1 MSASLV
7 PIKTIMAID
16 PTIDFDPSE
25 YQYLITK
32 SGEQNTYTQINA
44 ITATNAGS
52 QFNNLPPSTETA
64 LDRAF
69 LVQYDIAFTF
79 SGNNATP
86 GTNLIQLGSN
96 DALKYM
102 PLNSKLFK
110 TISITLNNGTS
121 SINSNQVIPAL
132 CRSNM
137 KEDHMESDLSMSPC
151 SIYDMTQNYEDLLN
165 PAVTYNERVSLNM
178 NPLGPIGQGKY
189 DGRGGFYV
197 LSRVKI
203 DDDNEVITYRI
214 TEPLMVSPLSSFFT
228 ESCQGLMGVNQY
240 GITIV
245 HDVNAVANNICS
257 MWAHSSYGNTL
268 TAIRGDVLAARL
280 LLRQITLPST
290 MAVPRGLIMYPFSNI
305 LNYITNIGVVNS
317 LDTFSGQSNNIQL
330 PAVPSRIF
338 LYAKEKV
345 AVQNYNST
353 DTFGRLSNIS
363 IQLFNKAGLLAGA
376 TEEQLYTI
384 SVKNGLKNVSYTQW
398 KEQLGSLI
406 ILNPSQDLGLSPDL
420 ADGVGNIQTQ
430 LIVQYTLTNI
440 NQTKNI
446 DFEFNIVIV
455 QPGIY
460 TIDAGAASAYQTTNI
475 VTRSD
480 VMNATTLNLVDYNI
494 AKSFIGGDFM
504 GRLQQFGRNV
514 YDVAKKVS
522 PYVRQGVNL
531 AQKALPYVEK
541 AIEYAPAALSL
552 VGLGEDEYM
561 GEGRRRKKKRV
572 VRRR

>member
-44 ITATNAGS
+44 ITASNSGVQYS
-52 QFNNLPPSTETA
+52 NLPPSTETA
-64 LDRAF
+64 LEKTIF
-69 LVQYDIAFTF
+69 NQIDIAFTF
-79 SGNNATP
+79 SGVNATP

-102 PLNSKLFK
+102 PLNSKLIK
-110 TISITLNNGTS
+110 TTSLTLNNGTS

-137 KEDHMESDLSMSPC
+137 KDDHMESDLSMSPC
-151 SIYDMTQNYEDLLN
+151 SCYDMTQNYEDLFN
-165 PAVTYNERVSLNM
+165 PAVSYYERVSLNM

-189 DGRGGFYV
+189 DGRGGFYI

-214 TEPLMVSPLSSFFT
+214 TEPLMISPLSSFFT
-228 ESCQGLMGVNQY
+228 ESSQALMGINNYSV
-240 GITIV
+240 TLV
-245 HDVNAVANNICS
+245 FDPNALANNVCS
-257 MWAHSSYGNTL
+257 MWSHSSYGNPL
-268 TAIRGDVLAARL
+268 TSIRGDVLAARL
-280 LLRQITLPST
+280 LIRQITLPST
-290 MAVPRGLIMYPFSNI
+290 MAIPRGIIMYPFNDVLS
-305 LNYITNIGVVNS
+305 YVTNIGVVNS
-317 LDTFSGQSNNIQL
+317 LATYSGQSNNIQL

-384 SVKNGLKNVSYTQW
+384 SVKNGLRNVSFTQW

-406 ILNPSQDLGLSPDL
+406 IINPVVDLSLSPDISS
-420 ADGVGNIQTQ
+420 GVQAQTQ

-455 QPGIY
+455 QPGVY
-460 TIDAGAASAYQTTNI
+460 NVDCGSATAYINKDI

-480 VMNATTLNLVDYNI
+480 VMSASTLNLVDYNI
-494 AKSFIGGDFM
+494 AKNFIGGDFM

-522 PYVRQGVNL
+522 PYVRQGVNI

-561 GEGRRRKKKRV
+561 GEGRRKKRRV
-572 VRRR
+572 IRRRK

>member
-44 ITATNAGS
+44 ITATNSGTQYS
-52 QFNNLPPSTETA
+52 NLPPSTETA

-69 LVQYDIAFTF
+69 LIQYDIAFTF
-79 SGNNATP
+79 SGVNATP

-96 DALKYM
+96 DALKYC
-102 PLNSKLFK
+102 PLNGKLFK
-110 TISITLNNGTS
+110 TTSLTLNNGTS
-121 SINSNQVIPAL
+121 SINSNQVMPAL
-132 CRSNM
+132 FRSNM

-151 SIYDMTQNYEDLLN
+151 SIYDMTQNYEDLFN
-165 PAVTYNERVSLNM
+165 PAVSYYERVSLNM

-197 LSRVKI
+197 LSRNKI

-214 TEPLMVSPLSSFFT
+214 TEPLMISPLSSFFT
-228 ESCQGLMGVNQY
+228 ESCQGLMGINNY
-240 GITIV
+240 SITIT
-245 HDVNAVANNICS
+245 HDPNALANNVCS
-257 MWAHSSYGNTL
+257 MWSHSSYGNPL

-290 MAVPRGLIMYPFSNI
+290 MAVPRGIIMYPFNDI
-305 LNYITNIGVVNS
+305 LSYVTNIGVVNS
-317 LDTFSGQSNNIQL
+317 LATYSGQSNNIQL

-384 SVKNGLKNVSYTQW
+384 SVKNGLRNVSFTQW

-406 ILNPSQDLGLSPDL
+406 IINPVVDLSLSPDISS
-420 ADGVGNIQTQ
+420 GVQAQTQ

-455 QPGIY
+455 QPGVY
-460 TIDAGAASAYQTTNI
+460 NVDAGSATAYINKDI

-480 VMNATTLNLVDYNI
+480 VMNAATLNLVDYNI
-494 AKSFIGGDFM
+494 AKNFIGGDFM

-514 YDVAKKVS
+514 YDVAKRVS

-552 VGLGEDEYM
+552 VGLGEDDYM